1 MLTFATV
8 LFVIALIW
16 TAILTSLVRV
26 PTINYGVVLRW
37 GRRTKRVFDEGLH
50 IIIPFGIETVLLVP
64 YDLREISFEDNGSLK
79 TVTEDRV
86 VVEIEGQLQYRPAN
100 IKTMDET
107 GDQQLILR
115 FLETTGDKITTGLL
129 GAIKDGLGSVAGV
142 TTSDK
147 FIRDREAL
155 GFLIDSL
162 LRLETTPHLNPIPYP
177 DPNHPKHGEV
187 WIADIPTLTIPPGN
201 RRIRIPV
208 DSPEDRLDFYKMNR
222 GTIRD
227 LLKETT
233 SSGSTSSLE
242 LRYGIDIMTLT
253 ISKVSFSPKVI
264 EAMEKQ
270 REERA
275 KQEALVVQ
283 VEQVVTGSKRL
294 RDKNGGNLTREQ
306 ANDVMGVLTGTAKPR
321 NIQEIRGLKGGTL
334 PVIQIGNP
342 PANP

>member
-1 MLTFATV
+1 MLTFAIV

-16 TAILTSLVRV
+16 AAILTSLVRV

-37 GRRTKRVFDEGLH
+37 GKRTERVFDEGLH
-50 IIIPFGIETVLLVP
+50 LIIPFGIETVLLVP
-64 YDLREISFEDNGSLK
+64 YDLREISFEGKDSLK

-86 VVEIEGQLQYRPAN
+86 MVEIEGQLQYRPAN

-107 GDQQLILR
+107 GVRQLILR

-155 GFLIDSL
+155 SFLIDSL
-162 LRLETTPHLNPIPYP
+162 LRLGTTPHLSPIPYP
-177 DPNHPKHGEV
+177 DSNHPKHGEV
-187 WIADIPTLTIPPGN
+187 WIDDIPTPTIPPGN

-208 DSPEDRLDFYKMNR
+208 DSPEDRLDFYKANR
-222 GTIRD
+222 GIIRD
-227 LLKETT
+227 LLRGTT
-233 SSGSTSSLE
+233 SGSNSFLE

-253 ISKVSFSPKVI
+253 ISKVSFSTKVI
-264 EAMEKQ
+264 EAMERQ
-270 REERA
+270 REELA
-275 KQEALVVQ
+275 KRDAINVQ
-283 VEQVVTGSKRL
+283 VEQVIEGSKKL
-294 RDKNGGNLTREQ
+294 RDKTGGSLTREQ

-321 NIQEIRGLKGGTL
+321 NITDIRGLKGGTL

-342 PANP
+342 PTNP